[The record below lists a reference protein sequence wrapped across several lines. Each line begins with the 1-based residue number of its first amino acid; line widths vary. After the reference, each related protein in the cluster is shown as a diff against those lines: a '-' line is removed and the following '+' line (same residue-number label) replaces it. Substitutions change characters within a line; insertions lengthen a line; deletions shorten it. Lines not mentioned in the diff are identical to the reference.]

1 MTRLLWHGM
10 IISRKDGKNLGQN
23 IENMMKDS
31 RECGIITCCHL
42 QADSVQEKANY
53 GRLFCQK
60 MVFHLAHSTLEGLKK
75 LQEGDAVLVPVGA
88 GSYIRMTIAD
98 SKKLVMGVGAGTAL
112 EKDVESSVQELNSRL
127 QELDKAKTSI
137 QQQLDQTVARYEQDR
152 EALEELLRRRTAK
165 TRPAS

>member
-1 MTRLLWHGM
+1 MSAPRVDEETLVRQLATEIRILEGSVGTLQSRLD
-10 IISRKDGKNLGQN
+10 IVRAATNEIS
-23 IENMMKDS
+23 
-31 RECGIITCCHL
+31 
-42 QADSVQEKANY
+42 
-53 GRLFCQK
+53 
-60 MVFHLAHSTLEGLKK
+60 LAHSTLEGLKK